1 MPLPATRT
9 HELVLDI
16 ANKPGTLGE
25 LTQLL
30 GKEQIDVL
38 GFAAVAR
45 GDTGTL
51 HMITDDAKRA
61 EEVLQE
67 SGYVPQT
74 RQALLITLPGH
85 PGMLGRY
92 ANKLGT
98 QGVNIEASFII
109 GHVASGRVRCA
120 FSVDNVD
127 EALRVAEQL
136 D

>member
-1 MPLPATRT
+1 MPLPATTT
-9 HELVLDI
+9 HELVLEI
-16 ANKPGTLGE
+16 ANQPGTLGR

-30 GKEQIDVL
+30 GKEEIDVL
-38 GFAAVAR
+38 GFAAVAS

-61 EEVLQE
+61 EEVLEE
-67 SGYVPQT
+67 SGYVPRT
-74 RQALLITLPGH
+74 REALLITLPGN

-92 ANKLGT
+92 ANRLGT
-98 QGVNIEASFII
+98 HDVNIEASFII

-127 EALRVAEQL
+127 EALRVAEEL